1 MNKIYLRLKKRMSIL
16 LDDGWWSLDPGDMI
30 VLQKVG
36 IKTTELNESHS
47 PTKYI
52 KSDCYLTSAIEYKK
66 IKNFVAIMRD
76 KNLEIEYHMDWK
88 ETCAI
93 DSIMRVSIDSPY
105 YSLSKSRTYSE
116 MIESGY
122 IKSVDVFDDVS
133 LQYNREEKLN
143 ELIKD

>member
-1 MNKIYLRLKKRMSIL
+1 MNKIYLRLKKRISIL
-16 LDDGWWSLDPGDMI
+16 LDDGWWSLDQDDMI

-36 IKTTELNESHS
+36 IRTTELNEPHS

-52 KSDCYLTSAIEYKK
+52 KSDCYLTSAIEYKN
-66 IKNFVAIMRD
+66 IKNYVDIMKD
-76 KNLEIEYHMDWK
+76 KNLEIEYHMKWQ
-88 ETCAI
+88 ECCAI
-93 DSIMRVSIDSPY
+93 DSIIKISSDSPY
-105 YSLSKSRTYSE
+105 YSTSKVSTYSE

-122 IKSVDVFDDVS
+122 LKSFDVFDDVS